1 MSTQTGAALRA
12 AVRRLPLAALL
23 FAAAAQAQYK
33 IVGPDGKVTYTDRP
47 PASVPAERVVPMSR
61 GAADESSSNAALP
74 LELRQVASRYPV
86 TLYTAANC
94 APCDTGRQ
102 LLQQRGIPY
111 AERTAST
118 TEDTQALERLSGGRE
133 VPVLTI
139 GGQVLRGLQSD
150 SWNSYLDAA
159 GYPRESKL
167 PAGYRQPPATALV
180 PPPTAPARSQPIQ
193 VLPAGPEMR
202 PTPQTSPEGIRF

>member
-1 MSTQTGAALRA
+1 MSTPTGATLRA

-23 FAAAAQAQYK
+23 LAAAAQAQYK
-33 IVGPDGKVTYTDRP
+33 IVGPDGRITYTDRP
-47 PASVPAERVVPMSR
+47 PPAAQGERVVPLSR
-61 GAADESSSNAALP
+61 IGEEPSGSAALP
-74 LELRQVASRYPV
+74 LELRQVAARYPV
-86 TLYTAANC
+86 TLYTAADC

-102 LLQQRGIPY
+102 LLRERGIPY

-118 TEDTQALERLSGGRE
+118 AEDSLALERLSGGRE

-139 GGQVLRGLQSD
+139 GGQVLRGLQTD

-180 PPPTAPARSQPIQ
+180 PPPTAPARSQPIV
-193 VLPAGPEMR
+193 VLPSGPEMR